1 MKKFPILVFFIVM
14 GLQVRASFGA
24 EPIPEELKQANPQY
38 YTEYVKY
45 SYNVS
50 LTPKMRKALKAYN
63 PTFKIL
69 KMSDFAEELRIRLSP
84 DSSNL
89 SCYSAIFGDF
99 NGDGQI
105 DAAVLGEGD
114 FYSDGENGKEKYF
127 PLLAIISGG
136 AAGYHVLEITSI
148 GASKPVTTAIS
159 LAKPGKITEACGGPT
174 FEMKN
179 YGITETI
186 GYSSTVY
193 YWDDTQKK
201 FVSVAAG
208 GC

>member
-1 MKKFPILVFFIVM
+1 MKIIVM
-14 GLQVRASFGA
+14 AAFLLLVLLPDIKFGA
-24 EPIPEELKQANPQY
+24 EPIPDSVKRANPQY
-38 YTEYVKY
+38 YREYVKY

-50 LTPKMRKALKAYN
+50 LTPEMRKALKAYN

-69 KMSDFAEELRIRLSP
+69 KMPDFAEELRIRLSP

-105 DAAVLGEGD
+105 DAAVLGEGE

-136 AAGYHVLEITSI
+136 AAGYHVLEITSV
-148 GASKPVTTAIS
+148 GASKPVTTTIS

-186 GYSSTVY
+186 GYGSTVY

-201 FVSVAAG
+201 FVGVATG